1 MKNNNVLRYLVV
13 VILTTAM
20 CWVMFNASLRV
31 ESVHQTD
38 NGYTIEVTVCGQTQV
53 HRVDNYSTLG
63 VKSQAIADCE
73 HHITNAEIVELFA
86 K

>member
-1 MKNNNVLRYLVV
+1 MKNNNALRYLVV
-13 VILTTAM
+13 VILTTAV

-38 NGYTIEVTVCGQTQV
+38 TGYLIEVVACGQTQV
-53 HRVDNYSTLG
+53 HKVNNCSTTG
-63 VKSQAIADCE
+63 VESNALSSCAAS
-73 HHITNAEIVELFA
+73 ITNAEIVELFA

>member
-31 ESVHQTD
+31 ESVHETD
-38 NGYTIEVTVCGQTQV
+38 TGYLIEVAACGQTQV
-53 HRVDNYSTLG
+53 HKVNNCSATG
-63 VKSQAIADCE
+63 VASNALSSRSAS
-73 HHITNAEIVELFA
+73 ITNAEIVELFV